1 VTGVSEDQ
9 GNGLF
14 DAVDALLKEAS
25 PAGGLPE
32 PAERKRLREAGSL
45 GQERVAHALGVR
57 RETVSAWEAGR
68 SEPRPPQR
76 AAYIRLLKGLAAK
89 FPPPQSIAPKQSVL
103 RAITAPAAT
112 PPSAPGAGHKPP
124 RPASD

>member
-1 VTGVSEDQ
+1 MSEDQ
-9 GNGLF
+9 GNALF
-14 DAVDALLKEAS
+14 DAVDALLEEAS
-25 PAGGLPE
+25 PADGLPE

-45 GQERVAHALGVR
+45 SQERVAHTLGVR

-76 AAYIRLLKGLAAK
+76 AAYIRLLTGLAAK
-89 FPPPQSIAPKQSVL
+89 FPPPQSIAPQQSVL

-112 PPSAPGAGHKPP
+112 PQSAPGSGHKPP
-124 RPASD
+124 RAASD

>member
-1 VTGVSEDQ
+1 MSEDQ
-9 GNGLF
+9 GKALF
-14 DAVDALLKEAS
+14 AAVDALLEEAS
-25 PAGGLPE
+25 PTDGLPE

-45 GQERVAHALGVR
+45 SQERVAHTLGVR

-68 SEPRPPQR
+68 SEPRAPQR

-89 FPPPQSIAPKQSVL
+89 FPPPQSIAPQQSVL

-112 PPSAPGAGHKPP
+112 ATPAAGGGQKPS
-124 RPASD
+124 RPVSG